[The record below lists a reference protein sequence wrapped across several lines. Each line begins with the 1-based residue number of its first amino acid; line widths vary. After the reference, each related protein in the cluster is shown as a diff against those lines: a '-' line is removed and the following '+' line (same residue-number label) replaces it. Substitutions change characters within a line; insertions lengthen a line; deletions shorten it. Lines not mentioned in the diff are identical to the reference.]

1 MPDDADR
8 EIAQGCKD
16 PWDGSGSDLGT
27 VFVEG
32 VVPNESSAD
41 SRSISGLSLGGG
53 GALCRRLA
61 R

>member
-16 PWDGSGSDLGT
+16 PWDGPGSDLGA

-32 VVPNESSAD
+32 VVPYLLQGWSPAS
-41 SRSISGLSLGGG
+41 
-53 GALCRRLA
+53 
-61 R
+61 